1 MKKQL
6 RFYFVR
12 HGRTEW
18 NEKGLLQGQGDSPLT
33 VEGIEGAIKTGKYL
47 ADVPFIAA
55 YSSVLKRAM
64 DTTQY
69 ILGERNIPFFQHKG
83 LNEHFFGAW
92 EGVLVDSIRH
102 SEEYQQMTQSP
113 ANYQAKSN
121 GGETFAELAERAMQA
136 IYDII
141 QVHDKGN
148 ILVVSHGHTLHLL
161 LALLDGSSWQTHREN
176 PRVTRLANTSIS
188 IVRYE
193 QSENE
198 TLGRFSLE
206 VVNGKE
212 HLNYI
217 A

>member
-33 VEGIEGAIKTGKYL
+33 AEGIEGAIKTGKYL
-47 ADVPFIAA
+47 ADVPFVAA

-69 ILGERNIPFFQHKG
+69 IIGERNIPFFQHKG
-83 LNEHFFGAW
+83 LNEHFFGSW
-92 EGVLVDSIRH
+92 EGVLVDSIRQ
-102 SEEYQQMTQSP
+102 SEEFQQMTKDP

-136 IYDII
+136 VYDITN
-141 QVHDKGN
+141 VHNEGN
-148 ILVVSHGHTLHLL
+148 ILLVSHGHTLRLL
-161 LALLDGSSWQTHREN
+161 LALFDGSTWQNHREN
-176 PRVTRLANTSIS
+176 PRVIRLDNTSIS
-188 IVRYE
+188 IVHYE
-193 QSENE
+193 QAENE
-198 TLGRFSLE
+198 NVGRFVLE
-206 VVNGKE
+206 TVNSTA
-212 HLNYI
+212 HL
-217 A
+217 

>member
-47 ADVPFIAA
+47 ADVPFVAA

-69 ILGERNIPFFQHKG
+69 IIGERNIPFFQHKG
-83 LNEHFFGAW
+83 LNEHFFGSW
-92 EGVLVDSIRH
+92 EGVLVDSIRQ
-102 SEEYQQMTQSP
+102 SEEFQQMTKDP

-136 IYDII
+136 VYDII
-141 QVHDKGN
+141 NVHNEGN
-148 ILVVSHGHTLHLL
+148 ILLVSHGHTLRLL
-161 LALLDGSSWQTHREN
+161 LALFDGSTWQNHREN
-176 PRVTRLANTSIS
+176 PRVIRLDNTSIS
-188 IVRYE
+188 IVHYE
-193 QSENE
+193 QAENE
-198 TLGRFSLE
+198 NVGRFVLE
-206 VVNGKE
+206 TVNSTA
-212 HLNYI
+212 HL
-217 A
+217 

>member
-6 RFYFVR
+6 TFYLVR
-12 HGRTEW
+12 HGRTVW
-18 NEKGLLQGQGDSPLT
+18 NEQGLLQGQGDSPLIA
-33 VEGIEGAIKTGKYL
+33 EGIEGAMKTGEHL
-47 ADVPFIAA
+47 ANVPFVAA

-69 ILGERNIPFFQHKG
+69 IIGERNIPFFQHKG
-83 LNEHFFGAW
+83 LNEHFFGSW
-92 EGVLVDSIRH
+92 EGVLVDSIRQ
-102 SEEYQQMTQSP
+102 SEEFQQMTKDP

-136 IYDII
+136 VYDII

-188 IVRYE
+188 LVRYE
-193 QSENE
+193 QAENGNA
-198 TLGRFSLE
+198 GRFVLE
-206 VVNGKE
+206 TVNSTA
-212 HLNYI
+212 HL
-217 A
+217 

>member
-6 RFYFVR
+6 TFYLVR
-12 HGRTEW
+12 HGRTVW
-18 NEKGLLQGQGDSPLT
+18 NEQGLLQGQGDSPLIA
-33 VEGIEGAIKTGKYL
+33 EGIEGAMKTGEHL
-47 ADVPFIAA
+47 ANVPFVAA

-69 ILGERNIPFFQHKG
+69 IIGERNIPFFQHKG
-83 LNEHFFGAW
+83 LNEHFFGSW
-92 EGVLVDSIRH
+92 EGVLVDSIRQ
-102 SEEYQQMTQSP
+102 SEEFQQMTKDP

-121 GGETFAELAERAMQA
+121 GGETFAELADRAMQA

-188 IVRYE
+188 LVRYE
-193 QSENE
+193 QTENE
-198 TLGRFSLE
+198 NAGRFVLE
-206 VVNGKE
+206 TVNSTA
-212 HLNYI
+212 HL
-217 A
+217 